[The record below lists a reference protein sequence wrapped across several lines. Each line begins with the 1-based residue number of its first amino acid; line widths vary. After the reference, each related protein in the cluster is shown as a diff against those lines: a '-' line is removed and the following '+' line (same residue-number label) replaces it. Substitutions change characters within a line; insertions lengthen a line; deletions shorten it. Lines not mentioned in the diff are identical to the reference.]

1 MINAPLL
8 DIGSPLPQYQNAWL
22 TGVSGEA
29 YGPACRW
36 LAQLT
41 TTKLEKASEL
51 INFSYPRAP
60 EVLCL
65 DVSFDT
71 DFILPVITRSGQCFF
86 PFQCSVTTCETEL
99 SFVLAPEG
107 CSSVWQ
113 SPLLWWP
120 CPQRSGAWPLLPLLI
135 LALTVPE
142 SEEPAFSYHSR
153 LRALLRQTLQYH
165 PQGPGLGKPVAL
177 NGIPEGDHPGR
188 WLEGLA
194 WGHRWDRM
202 V

>member
-1 MINAPLL
+1 MINAPSL

-41 TTKLEKASEL
+41 TTKPEKASER

-86 PFQCSVTTCETEL
+86 PFQCSVTTCEIEL

-120 CPQRSGAWPLLPLLI
+120 CPQRSGAGPFFPYLSWPSLCQRVKNQPSLI
-135 LALTVPE
+135 IQGYV
-142 SEEPAFSYHSR
+142 HSCDR
-153 LRALLRQTLQYH
+153 PSNIILKGQAWASL
-165 PQGPGLGKPVAL
+165 
-177 NGIPEGDHPGR
+177 
-188 WLEGLA
+188 WL
-194 WGHRWDRM
+194 
-202 V
+202 